1 MKKNSWALMALLLA
15 LFALLAP
22 GPARAN
28 DLEAMQKRGTLMWGA
43 DQEGGGPYVY
53 PRVDDPEQVTGF
65 EWDLAAKL
73 AEYLKVKP
81 DFVQGA
87 WDALPDM
94 LRANKMDLIL
104 NGYEWREE
112 SVAAMEPTMPYYVY
126 GLQLLVRD
134 DSPVKSWEDLCK
146 PMPDGSKPKLGAL
159 VGSAAEEYLHDP
171 KYDGPCEVIAYD
183 GNTDAMRDTETGKLQ
198 GNLQDTPIS
207 SFYGPQF
214 PRLRKVGDPVGL
226 GYYVMYARKGQA
238 ELVQK
243 LNEAIILM
251 IRNGELEKIYRKYG
265 IWDDQQAQLVQ
276 LAENA
281 QFYGYYG
288 AVNTEIEKK
297 AEMPTQEEIE
307 TVQTVRGWPIFK
319 QFFPTLVASAG
330 MTVLLSVV
338 SFPIAIMVGLLIAVG
353 RLYGPVWVRVPL
365 TTYVELLRGTPLML
379 QLYFIFFFLPEVG
392 INVPAFPTAIIGL
405 AINYSAYESE
415 IYRAGLQAIPIGQ
428 MEAAESLGMSRALA
442 LRRIIVPQAFTIV
455 IPPVVNDFI
464 ALFKDTSV
472 CSVVTV
478 MELTKQFSVLSRSTS
493 ATIEIMVMTAFLY
506 MLMSYPMSVLARRL
520 ETRLGSGGPR

>member
-1 MKKNSWALMALLLA
+1 VTPAVLLLA

-183 GNTDAMRDTETGKLQ
+183 GNTDAMRDTETGKL
-198 GNLQDTPIS
+198 
-207 SFYGPQF
+207 
-214 PRLRKVGDPVGL
+214 
-226 GYYVMYARKGQA
+226 
-238 ELVQK
+238 
-243 LNEAIILM
+243 
-251 IRNGELEKIYRKYG
+251 
-265 IWDDQQAQLVQ
+265 
-276 LAENA
+276 
-281 QFYGYYG
+281 
-288 AVNTEIEKK
+288 
-297 AEMPTQEEIE
+297 
-307 TVQTVRGWPIFK
+307 
-319 QFFPTLVASAG
+319 
-330 MTVLLSVV
+330 
-338 SFPIAIMVGLLIAVG
+338 
-353 RLYGPVWVRVPL
+353 
-365 TTYVELLRGTPLML
+365 
-379 QLYFIFFFLPEVG
+379 
-392 INVPAFPTAIIGL
+392 
-405 AINYSAYESE
+405 
-415 IYRAGLQAIPIGQ
+415 
-428 MEAAESLGMSRALA
+428 
-442 LRRIIVPQAFTIV
+442 LRR
-455 IPPVVNDFI
+455 VVQSD
-464 ALFKDTSV
+464 LQS
-472 CSVVTV
+472 
-478 MELTKQFSVLSRSTS
+478 ELD
-493 ATIEIMVMTAFLY
+493 AGA
-506 MLMSYPMSVLARRL
+506 
-520 ETRLGSGGPR
+520 